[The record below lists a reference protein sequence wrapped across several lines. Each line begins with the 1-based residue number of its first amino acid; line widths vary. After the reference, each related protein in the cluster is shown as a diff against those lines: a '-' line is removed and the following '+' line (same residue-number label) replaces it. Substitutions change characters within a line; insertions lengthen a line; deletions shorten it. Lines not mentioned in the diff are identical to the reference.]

1 MRFFIL
7 LVLFLSSRV
16 FSSDQWYRSGGSD
29 LSQKYS
35 NHTQINPENI
45 KDLTKAWD
53 FSLGDK
59 DVDLFDSVQV
69 NPIFTGKYIITS
81 SRKSELIALNPVSG
95 KLIWRH
101 SFSSPVARRGLT
113 HHDNKIFVP
122 TGDGIYVL
130 DAETGRVNKGYGV
143 AGKYGSDV
151 SLLPPVVT
159 SDRVYSA
166 NQIGSISSYDLKSGE
181 LIFKTNLKT
190 EFVIPRIWSGFSYD
204 PVTKL
209 LFAVTSDT
217 GNQIPGLIKSGG
229 FANSFL
235 VFDAE
240 TGKNVWKFQEIK
252 NDIKD
257 LDMVGPPIILDFKGG
272 GNEKLVI
279 ALSKTSNA
287 YLFLI
292 KRKNLKNPIINYLGS
307 INFGS
312 IYFDKSSDIS
322 DLSPE
327 INNYV
332 MHKIRNAKNKINDHQ
347 TLKDD
352 YVMFGLHGGAEWP
365 GGAVDINKKLLYV
378 PVNRVPWVVRL
389 HSINYS
395 SFDVRGSASRNEVY
409 VNKCASCHGDSLEG
423 KIYSEH
429 LGDLYYPSLV
439 GITKK
444 RSLGEISSL
453 EIFLSNHKYAELHY
467 SRFIDEFAYR
477 NSSNIFFRFAKWL
490 DRKIGSENL
499 HNFLLGLYVT
509 FSKKAANDGYPFQ
522 SVTQLELDIVTK
534 LFKEI
539 DQKISIEN
547 GFQVRSSWQ
556 VLIDQYGFPGSRP
569 PWGYVVAIDLMNQKV
584 TWKKNIG
591 ESIHPNSTKKLLGNQ
606 SFGGLMVTKSG
617 IVFFNGTPDGRAYA
631 LSGDSGEILWSTAL
645 SAAGSAPPMTFMHN
659 GCQYVIFTAT
669 GGIYVGFDKSSDKI
683 EAYKL
688 KTCHPTHLVN

>member
-1 MRFFIL
+1 MRYFFI
-7 LVLFLSSRV
+7 VALFLSSQA
-16 FSSDQWYRSGGSD
+16 FSNNLWYRSGGSD

-35 NHTQINPENI
+35 NLTQINSENI
-45 KDLTKAWD
+45 KDLIKAWD

-59 DVDLFDSVQV
+59 DIDLFNSVQV

-95 KLIWRH
+95 KLIWKH
-101 SFSSPVARRGLT
+101 SFRFPVARRGLT
-113 HHDNKIFVP
+113 YHDNKIFVP

-130 DAETGRVNKGYGV
+130 DAETGHINRGYGV

-159 SDRVYSA
+159 GNRVYSA
-166 NQIGSISSYDLKSGE
+166 NQIGSISGYDLKSGK
-181 LIFKTNLKT
+181 LIFNKNLRT

-204 PVTKL
+204 PVTNL

-257 LDMVGPPIILDFKGG
+257 LDMVGPPIILDFNEDGG
-272 GNEKLVI
+272 EKVVI

-287 YLFLI
+287 YVFLI
-292 KRKNLKNPIINYLGS
+292 KRKNLQNPVINYLGS

-332 MHKIRNAKNKINDHQ
+332 SHKIRNAKNKINDHQ
-347 TLKDD
+347 TLRDD

-365 GGAVDINKKLLYV
+365 GGAVDVNKKLLYV
-378 PVNRVPWVVRL
+378 PVNRIPWVVRL
-389 HSINYS
+389 HSINDS
-395 SFDVRGSASRNEVY
+395 SVDVRGLASKSELY
-409 VNKCASCHGDSLEG
+409 VTKCARCHGASLEG

-429 LGDLYYPSLV
+429 LGDLYYPSLI

-444 RSLGEISSL
+444 RDLGQISSL
-453 EIFLSNHKYAELHY
+453 EGFLSNHKYAELHY
-467 SRFIDEFAYR
+467 SRYIDELAYR
-477 NSSNIFFRFAKWL
+477 NNSNFF
-490 DRKIGSENL
+490 
-499 HNFLLGLYVT
+499 
-509 FSKKAANDGYPFQ
+509 
-522 SVTQLELDIVTK
+522 
-534 LFKEI
+534 
-539 DQKISIEN
+539 
-547 GFQVRSSWQ
+547 
-556 VLIDQYGFPGSRP
+556 
-569 PWGYVVAIDLMNQKV
+569 
-584 TWKKNIG
+584 
-591 ESIHPNSTKKLLGNQ
+591 
-606 SFGGLMVTKSG
+606 
-617 IVFFNGTPDGRAYA
+617 
-631 LSGDSGEILWSTAL
+631 
-645 SAAGSAPPMTFMHN
+645 
-659 GCQYVIFTAT
+659 
-669 GGIYVGFDKSSDKI
+669 
-683 EAYKL
+683 
-688 KTCHPTHLVN
+688 